1 MRHPTKSFDKLFTFN
16 DPFKWAFPPRKP
28 LPFNTINSLPFHLI
42 PLVHPPLTV
51 PHILPLDLRE
61 PLLEA
66 YSVGKNEATTNDF
79 FRNKKTMQHHPL
91 FATPNE
97 SVLVGI
103 AYYFLN
109 EKNATI
115 VGLYRNGMHTP
126 SSFPDAIFAQR
137 DKMER
142 PTTISTTNL
151 QYRLGYETGRLSNSE
166 ADKKFFSRLYFFTD
180 NA

>member
-42 PLVHPPLTV
+42 PLHPHPPPLTV
-51 PHILPLDLRE
+51 AVAHMLPYLHE

-79 FRNKKTMQHHPL
+79 FRNKTMQHHPL

-97 SVLVGI
+97 SVVVGI

-109 EKNATI
+109 
-115 VGLYRNGMHTP
+115 
-126 SSFPDAIFAQR
+126 
-137 DKMER
+137 
-142 PTTISTTNL
+142 
-151 QYRLGYETGRLSNSE
+151 
-166 ADKKFFSRLYFFTD
+166 
-180 NA
+180 